1 MRKNIIIIAL
11 VFPLISCFAP
21 LKVVAEEKLTAEQ
34 LISLMEASR
43 GQYNTIASKIKAKA
57 YQRNKDSEPNL
68 VFTMESI
75 IRWSPEKSFS
85 KTTTFNYSDANQR
98 EGSLENIRSYSIK
111 PTSTKVLFEFANGR
125 TPQGRIEP
133 VSDEEPQP
141 VYGIYQAMWSAS
153 GGWNCSWENE
163 RVIEPS
169 VTYDNEKKLYIM
181 KFKTTSKEGGPWVI
195 MYIDPSKNFMPIKKE
210 IFLKSADDVNN
221 LIIRFESSDFNQVK
235 DGLWIPYKYS
245 WHDPRVNFST
255 DFFVEEASVNEPIA
269 DTLFDFEFP
278 EGAIVT
284 DNRIGARYKVTKA
297 AGQTVT
303 SVPTE
308 PNAVIKLP
316 QPATDEKL
324 RSIAG
329 KAWQLAAA
337 GAAEKQAL
345 KIEVFPQYVYV
356 KPDKTQYLLTIKT
369 NNDIKPQLLDFSF
382 ESDKMNLASL
392 ENQIYEKSRLIV
404 NVQRQQE
411 EKGFQKAILSLQFA
425 DEKINVVFVSPPLG
439 NTP

>member
-1 MRKNIIIIAL
+1 MRKVWFYLL
-11 VFPLISCFAP
+11 VLTSIFLIPKARGQDN
-21 LKVVAEEKLTAEQ
+21 LTPEQ
-34 LISLMEASR
+34 LILLMRASSE
-43 GQYNTIASKIKAKA
+43 QYRFISSRIK
-57 YQRNKDSEPNL
+57 YTFSEQN
-68 VFTMESI
+68 
-75 IRWSPEKSFS
+75 SPEGRKELKVTHETISRWARENNYHKTIRTVYNYQSSDKPSSRTEIYTYSIGPSRS
-85 KTTTFNYSDANQR
+85 KKLHEIQGSKGPPRGIIEAGRDFADEIWTPTPYDAMWSMGLTNFKFDYYINPDFTTTTFD
-98 EGSLENIRSYSIK
+98 E
-111 PTSTKVLFEFANGR
+111 R
-125 TPQGRIEP
+125 TGF
-133 VSDEEPQP
+133 
-141 VYGIYQAMWSAS
+141 
-153 GGWNCSWENE
+153 
-163 RVIEPS
+163 
-169 VTYDNEKKLYIM
+169 YIM
-181 KFKTTSKEGGPWVI
+181 TAKRDNNPDSSFLRL
-195 MYIDPSKNFMPIKKE
+195 YIDPQKDYIPIKQE
-210 IFLKSADDVNN
+210 IVTSAGILWSRQECTNFKKT
-221 LIIRFESSDFNQVK
+221 L
-235 DGLWIPYKYS
+235 DGLWIPYEYS
-245 WHDPRVNFST
+245 WFSPE
-255 DFFVEEASVNEPIA
+255 FNSNGRCLVEEITVNEPIA

-284 DNRIGARYKVTKA
+284 DNRIGAKYKVTKA
-297 AGQTVT
+297 AGQTVA

-425 DEKINVVFVSPPLG
+425 DEKINVVFVSPPLKI
-439 NTP
+439 N